1 MRPMT
6 DVVVLLP
13 GITGSVLRDDRG
25 RDLWAPTART
35 ATRALITLGRS
46 IADLELRDEH
56 ADDGVTAP
64 TMIPDLRLI
73 PGLWKIDGYS
83 KLSG

>member
-25 RDLWAPTART
+25 PGLWAPTART
-35 ATRALITLGRS
+35 ATRALTSSPAIETEGEAGEGVLS
-46 IADLELRDEH
+46 ACPIAVLAR
-56 ADDGVTAP
+56 
-64 TMIPDLRLI
+64 
-73 PGLWKIDGYS
+73 
-83 KLSG
+83 